1 MIHLLMYLPALAA
14 LLLIFTPGATKKY
27 IAIAGSLLAFVVNL
41 LLWQQGGAEVTTTP
55 WVPALGITY
64 SIGLDGVSLLLTL
77 VTSFMSLLCVL
88 YAAFNVERPGPMLAN
103 VLLMQSGLL
112 GIFTSRDLILFY
124 IFFEATLIPALVM
137 LAIYGGPKRVQA
149 LTKFAVY
156 TIVGSLFMLL
166 SMIGVKYYSGSE
178 TFALAD
184 LIAKPLDPK
193 VQTWLLLGFVAAF
206 SVKLPMFPLHGW
218 LPEFH
223 EENHNSGVPD
233 VMGTLYKVGGYGVFR
248 FALPLFPDASE
259 ELKFI
264 LMALAAFTT
273 LYAAWIAF
281 QQTNWKRVL
290 AYAGLSHMGLV
301 ALGVFSLN
309 DIATTGALYLL
320 AFQGIYT
327 GALFLAVGMI
337 HQRTGSVSTHFGGV
351 MDDAPVLSGL
361 TMVLWFAAIAVP
373 GLAGFIGE
381 FSIMLGAYQVSP
393 WLAFIA
399 GLSVIAAGAY
409 ALTAY
414 QKTYWETKPQGT
426 AVLKDITG
434 VEGVI
439 LLSTVGVSL
448 IYGIYSSPAI
458 ALIRPAVDRLL
469 QGLGG

>member
-1 MIHLLMYLPALAA
+1 MINILLYLPALAA
-14 LLLIFTPGATKKY
+14 LLLVFTPGATKKY
-27 IAIAGSLLAFVVNL
+27 IAIAGSLFAFIVNL
-41 LLWQQGGAEVTTTP
+41 LLWQQGGAEVTSTP
-55 WVPALGITY
+55 WVPMLGITY
-64 SIGLDGVSLLLTL
+64 TIGLDGVSLLLTL

-103 VLLMQSGLL
+103 VLLMESGLL
-112 GIFTSRDLILFY
+112 GIFASRDLILFY
-124 IFFEATLIPALVM
+124 VFFEATLIPALVM
-137 LAIYGGPKRVQA
+137 LAIYGGPRRVQA

-156 TIVGSLFMLL
+156 TIIGSLFMLL

-184 LIAKPLDPK
+184 LLAKPLDPR

-206 SVKLPMFPLHGW
+206 AVKLPMFPLHGW

-248 FALPLFPDASE
+248 FALPLFPEASE
-259 ELKFI
+259 ELRFI

-301 ALGVFSLN
+301 ALGVFSMN

-320 AFQGIYT
+320 AFQGVYM

-337 HQRTGSVSTHFGGV
+337 YNRTGHVNTNSGGI

-381 FSIMLGAYQVSP
+381 FSIMLGAYQVQP

-426 AVLKDITG
+426 VALKDITG
-434 VEGVI
+434 LEGLI
-439 LLSTVGVSL
+439 LISAVGVSV

-458 ALIRPAVDRLL
+458 NMIRPVVDRIM

>member
-1 MIHLLMYLPALAA
+1 MIHLLMYIPAMAA
-14 LLLIFTPGATKKY
+14 LLLVFTPGATKKY
-27 IAIAGSLLAFVVNL
+27 LAIAGTLLAFIVNL
-41 LLWQQGGAEVTTTP
+41 LLWQQGGADTTTAP
-55 WVPALGITY
+55 WVPTLGITY
-64 SIGLDGVSLLLTL
+64 SVGLDGVSLLLTL

-103 VLLMQSGLL
+103 VLLMESGLL
-112 GIFTSRDLILFY
+112 GIFASRDLILFY

-137 LAIYGGPKRVQA
+137 LAIYGGPRRVQA

-156 TIVGSLFMLL
+156 TIIGSLFMLL
-166 SMIGVKYYSGSE
+166 SMIGVKYYSGAAS
-178 TFALAD
+178 FALAD
-184 LIAKPLDPK
+184 LLAKPLDPK

-259 ELKFI
+259 ELRI
-264 LMALAAFTT
+264 VLMALAAFTT

-281 QQTNWKRVL
+281 QQVNWKRLL

-301 ALGVFSLN
+301 ALGVFSMN
-309 DIATTGALYLL
+309 EIATTGALYLL
-320 AFQGIYT
+320 AFQGVYM
-327 GALFLAVGMI
+327 GALFLAVGMVNS
-337 HQRTGSVSTHFGGV
+337 RTGSVGTHFGGL

-361 TMVLWFAAIAVP
+361 TMTLWFAAIAVP

-381 FSIMLGAYQVSP
+381 FSVMLGAYQVSP
-393 WLAFIA
+393 WLAFLA

-426 AVLKDITG
+426 TLLKDISG
-434 VEGVI
+434 LEGLI
-439 LLSTVGVSL
+439 LVSAVVVSL
-448 IYGIYSSPAI
+448 VYGIYSSPAI
-458 ALIRPAVDRLL
+458 ALIRPTVDRLL